1 MQYSKQD
8 AKAYARAHFRG
19 VWAATATPFDAQFRF
34 DEAGFRGNLKHW
46 IETLKLG
53 GLFVCGK
60 QGEFFSMSV
69 PERKRTFELAVE
81 AARAA
86 QATPATEAAGGR
98 AGIVTSCSDTN
109 LDVVLDLAR
118 HSQAIGADYIV
129 VHSPLLHFG
138 HDVDDTVYE
147 YYRYLSERLDIGIA
161 LWNHPDSGYLMSPEL
176 CMRIAELPNIVAIK
190 YSVPREMYTRLSRM
204 AGDKIIVSTAS
215 EEEWFDNIVELGWR
229 LYLCS
234 TPPFTMQTAVDQRIN
249 GYTRLAFEGK
259 VAEARKVRDSL
270 NPVRAA
276 FKASRPKGTPQ
287 AHTKY
292 WMEQIAPDGAQVG
305 GPVRRPLLNL
315 TEAEKA
321 VIRQAVAD
329 SGLRLGAAPA
339 TAKAA

>member
-1 MQYSKQD
+1 MKYNKLD

-19 VWAATATPFDAQFRF
+19 VWAATATPFTPDLRL
-34 DEAGFRGNLKHW
+34 DETGFKVNLKHW

-81 AARAA
+81 AAAVGKVA
-86 QATPATEAAGGR
+86 GHAAGAS

-147 YYRYLSERLDIGIA
+147 YYRYLSEQLDIGIA
-161 LWNHPDSGYLMSPEL
+161 LWNHPDCGYLMSPGL

-215 EEEWFDNIVELGWR
+215 EEEWFDNMVELGWR

-249 GYTRLAFEGK
+249 DYTRLAFEGR
-259 VAEARKVRDSL
+259 VEQARTIRDSL

-276 FKASRPKGTPQ
+276 FKAARPKGTPQ

-292 WMEQIAPDGAQVG
+292 WMEQIAPDGAQSG

-315 TEAEKA
+315 TEGEKA
-321 VIRQAVAD
+321 VIRDAVAQ
-329 SGLRLGAAPA
+329 SGLRLR
-339 TAKAA
+339 

>member
-1 MQYSKQD
+1 MKYSKPD

-19 VWAATATPFDAQFRF
+19 VWAATATPFDAQLRL
-34 DEAGFRGNLKHW
+34 DETGFKRNLKHW

-69 PERKRTFELAVE
+69 AERKRTFDIAVE
-81 AARAA
+81 AAH
-86 QATPATEAAGGR
+86 GK

-147 YYRYLSERLDIGIA
+147 YYRYLSEQLDIGIA

-176 CMRIAELPNIVAIK
+176 CMRIAALPNIVAIK
-190 YSVPREMYTRLSRM
+190 YSVPREMYARLSRM
-204 AGDKIIVSTAS
+204 AGDQIIVSTAS

-234 TPPFTMQTAVDQRIN
+234 TPPFTMQTAADQRIN
-249 GYTRLAFEGK
+249 DYTRLAFEGK
-259 VAEARKVRDSL
+259 VEQARTVRDSL
-270 NPVRAA
+270 APVRAA

-292 WMEQIAPDGAQVG
+292 WMEQIAPDGAPGGAQVG

-315 TEAEKA
+315 TEGEKA
-321 VIRQAVAD
+321 VIRKAVAD
-329 SGLRLGAAPA
+329 SGLKLGAAPV